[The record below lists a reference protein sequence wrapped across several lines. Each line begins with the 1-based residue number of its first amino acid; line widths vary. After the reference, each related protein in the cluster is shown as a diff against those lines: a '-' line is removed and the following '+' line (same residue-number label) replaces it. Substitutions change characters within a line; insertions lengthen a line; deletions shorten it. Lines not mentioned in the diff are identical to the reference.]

1 MNSRPAFKSEL
12 LLPAGGMESVV
23 AAVQNGADAVYLGGR
38 QFSARQNAENF
49 DEEALEQAVRYC
61 KARGVKIYQT
71 LNTLLFDNQFA
82 EAERAVR
89 LACRI
94 GIDAFIVQD
103 WGVVRLIQTLAP
115 DMPIHGSTQMS
126 VHTLGRRAP
135 AQGSRIVARGF
146 GKRDVA

>member
-1 MNSRPAFKSEL
+1 MNSRPAFKPEL

-71 LNTLLFDNQFA
+71 LNTLLFDNQLA

-126 VHTLGRRAP
+126 VHTLAGAR
-135 AQGSRIVARGF
+135 RIVARGF